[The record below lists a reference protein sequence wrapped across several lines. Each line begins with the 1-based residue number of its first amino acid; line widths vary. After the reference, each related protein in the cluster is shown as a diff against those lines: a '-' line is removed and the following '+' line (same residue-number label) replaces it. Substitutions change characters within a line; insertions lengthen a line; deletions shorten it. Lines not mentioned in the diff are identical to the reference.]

1 MKYTVRVGLALLAL
15 LVLGTSLNA
24 QSTNLL
30 ANPSFEEAGNYN
42 VILASNEEGTVF
54 GVPPSWDGWIATTPR
69 SETWMNLV
77 PDGYPHTGLFKFDGG
92 RSLSISRGF
101 ASFTTAVYQR
111 VSVAAGTNVRGSA
124 RGFMERGSTPP
135 PGAQFRV
142 GIDPTGGENPLN
154 PAVIWSPWV
163 ASPNSWVQATVDA
176 TSASG
181 AVTLFLYSTQTSPSN
196 PNAIYWDDARLE
208 TGGLG
213 GTAAASGTPGTANV
227 LPTPA
232 FAPFVAPQ
240 GMREDGSIVHIVV
253 AGDTLDAIAVA
264 YRTTRDEILRL
275 NDMTSRN
282 FLQVGQ
288 EIIVRP
294 PTAQQTPDPSA
305 ATPAGSA
312 TQGIIGST
320 FGVTVTGMGTQAAA
334 IAQTVIAQATSTPT
348 TGALVTNSGAS
359 ASPTVPQVTTT
370 GESAQAVTPGS
381 TAVAAVEASATLEPS
396 ATPTAEASPTDLPPA
411 PVTEVADVPTIAPNV
426 TALCAWMFDDANQ
439 NRIQEASESPL
450 AGGTIEIRQGD
461 TVVETFTT
469 DESGEPTCFFEIEPG
484 DYTASATAPDSYGLT
499 TAAVLNLRVQEN
511 ARTNVRFGAG
521 EGVTS
526 ILPPTQVAQVV
537 ETQVPAPVQE
547 EAASDS
553 LLQMSGLLLVGLAGV
568 VILGGIGLAL
578 FIRGR

>member
-1 MKYTVRVGLALLAL
+1 MNYTVRIGVALLTL
-15 LVLGTSLNA
+15 LVLGTGINA

-30 ANPSFEEAGNYN
+30 TDPSFEAAGNYN

-54 GVPPSWDGWIATTPR
+54 GVPAAWDGWIATTPR

-101 ASFTTAVYQR
+101 ATFTTVVYQR

-154 PAVIWSPWV
+154 PAVVWSPWV

-196 PNAIYWDDARLE
+196 PNAMYWDDARLE
-208 TGGLG
+208 TGGAG

-240 GMREDGSIVHIVV
+240 GVREDGSIVHIVV

-282 FLQVGQ
+282 FLQLGQ

-294 PTAQQTPDPSA
+294 PTAKQTPDPSA
-305 ATPAGSA
+305 ATPAGSS
-312 TQGIIGST
+312 TPGIISGT
-320 FGVTVTGMGTQAAA
+320 LGVAATGVGTQAAA

-348 TGALVTNSGAS
+348 TGALATSSGAS
-359 ASPTVPQVTTT
+359 ASATVPAISTTSE
-370 GESAQAVTPGS
+370 GAQAVTPGTTVVADVET
-381 TAVAAVEASATLEPS
+381 TATHELS
-396 ATPTAEASPTDLPPA
+396 ATPTPEASLTDLPPA
-411 PVTEVADVPTIAPNV
+411 PVTEVADVPTIAPDV

-450 AGGTIEIRQGD
+450 AGGTIEIRQGNE
-461 TVVETFTT
+461 VIESFTT
-469 DESGEPTCFFEIEPG
+469 DGSAEPACFFEIEPG
-484 DYTASATAPDSYGLT
+484 DYTASAAAPDGYGLT

>member
-1 MKYTVRVGLALLAL
+1 MKYFVRIGFALLTLLAL
-15 LVLGTSLNA
+15 SASISA

-30 ANPSFEEAGNYN
+30 ANPGFEEAGNYN
-42 VILASNEEGTVF
+42 VILASNDEGTVF
-54 GVPPSWDGWIATTPR
+54 GVPPSWDGWISTTPR

-77 PDGYPHTGLFKFDGG
+77 PDGYPHTGLFKFGEG
-92 RSLSISRGF
+92 SSRSLSISRGF
-101 ASFTTAVYQR
+101 ATFTTAVFQR

-124 RGFMERGSTPP
+124 RGFMERGNTPP

-154 PAVIWSPWV
+154 PAVVWSPWV
-163 ASPNSWVQATVDA
+163 SSPNSWVQATVDA

-196 PNAIYWDDARLE
+196 PNAMYWDDARLE

-240 GMREDGSIVHIVV
+240 GVREDGSIVHIVA

-275 NDMTSRN
+275 NNMTSRN
-282 FLQVGQ
+282 FLQIGQ
-288 EIIVRP
+288 EILVRP

-305 ATPAGSA
+305 AAPVGGTLGVAA
-312 TQGIIGST
+312 T
-320 FGVTVTGMGTQAAA
+320 GVGTQAAA

-348 TGALVTNSGAS
+348 AGAFATNSGSS
-359 ASPTVPQVTTT
+359 ASPTVPALTTT
-370 GESAQAVTPGS
+370 GEGVQALTPGS
-381 TAVAAVEASATLEPS
+381 TVVAAVDATTTREPS
-396 ATPTAEASPTDLPPA
+396 ATPAPEASPTDLPPA
-411 PVTEVADVPTIAPNV
+411 PVTEVPDVPTMAPDV

-439 NRIQEASESPL
+439 NRIQEASEPPL
-450 AGGTIEIRQGD
+450 AGGIIEIKQGD
-461 TVVETFTT
+461 EVIESFTP
-469 DESGEPTCFFEIEPG
+469 DGSADPTCFFEIEPG
-484 DYTASATAPDSYGLT
+484 DYTALATAPDGYGLT

-521 EGVTS
+521 AGVTS
-526 ILPPTQVAQVV
+526 ILPPTQVAQAIA
-537 ETQVPAPVQE
+537 TQPPALVQE

>member
-1 MKYTVRVGLALLAL
+1 MKHTFKIGLALLTL
-15 LVLGTSLNA
+15 LVLGTGLNA

-30 ANPSFEEAGNYN
+30 TNPSFEEGGNYN
-42 VILASNEEGTVF
+42 VILSSNEEGTVF
-54 GVPPSWDGWIATTPR
+54 GVPPGWDGWIATTPR

-101 ASFTTAVYQR
+101 ATFTTAVYQR
-111 VSVAAGTNVRGSA
+111 VSVEAGTNVRGSA

-196 PNAIYWDDARLE
+196 PNAMYWDDARLE
-208 TGGLG
+208 TGGQG

-227 LPTPA
+227 LPTPV

-240 GMREDGSIVHIVV
+240 GVREDGSIVHIVV

-282 FLQVGQ
+282 FLQLGQ

-305 ATPAGSA
+305 EVPEASA
-312 TQGIIGST
+312 TQGIIGNT
-320 FGVTVTGMGTQAAA
+320 VGTATGVGTQAASS
-334 IAQTVIAQATSTPT
+334 AQTVIAQATSTPT
-348 TGALVTNSGAS
+348 TGALATTSGAS
-359 ASPTVPQVTTT
+359 ASPTVPALTTT
-370 GESAQAVTPGS
+370 EEGAQS
-381 TAVAAVEASATLEPS
+381 VATVAQIEASATIAPS
-396 ATPTAEASPTDLPPA
+396 ATPTQEASPTDLPPA
-411 PVTEVADVPTIAPNV
+411 PVTEVANMPTIAPDV
-426 TALCAWMFDDANQ
+426 TALCAWMFNDANQ
-439 NRIQEASESPL
+439 NRIQESSESPL
-450 AGGTIEIRQGD
+450 ADGTIEIRQGNE
-461 TVVETFTT
+461 VIKTFTT
-469 DESGEPTCFFEIEPG
+469 DGSAEPACFFDIDPG
-484 DYTASATAPDSYGLT
+484 DYTASATTPDGYGLT

-521 EGVTS
+521 EGVTV
-526 ILPPTQVAQVV
+526 ILPPTQVAQVI
-537 ETQVPAPVQE
+537 ETPVPAPIQE

>member
-1 MKYTVRVGLALLAL
+1 MKHILRIGLAFWMLLL
-15 LVLGTSLNA
+15 LGTSISA
-24 QSTNLL
+24 QGANLL
-30 ANPSFEEAGNYN
+30 TNPSFEASGNYT
-42 VILASNEEGTVF
+42 VVLASNEEGTVF
-54 GVPPSWDGWIATTPR
+54 GVPSGWDGWITTTPR
-69 SETWMNLV
+69 AETWMNLV
-77 PDGYPHTGLFKFDGG
+77 PDGYPHTGLFKFDGS

-154 PAVIWSPWV
+154 PAVVWSPWV
-163 ASPNSWVQATVDA
+163 SSPNSWVEATVDA

-196 PNAIYWDDARLE
+196 PNAIYWDDAHLE
-208 TGGLG
+208 AGGDG
-213 GTAAASGTPGTANV
+213 SAAASGTPGTANV

-240 GMREDGSIVHIVV
+240 GMREDGSIVHIV
-253 AGDTLDAIAVA
+253 ATGDTLDAIAVA

-275 NDMTSRN
+275 NNMTSRN
-282 FLQVGQ
+282 FLQIGQ

-294 PTAQQTPDPSA
+294 PTAQQTPDPGA

-312 TQGIIGST
+312 TPKAGGT
-320 FGVTVTGMGTQAAA
+320 LGVPATGVGTQAAS

-348 TGALVTNSGAS
+348 TQVSGTLANTS
-359 ASPTVPQVTTT
+359 ASPTVPSGTLA
-370 GESAQAVTPGS
+370 GEGAQAVMTQTTVT
-381 TAVAAVEASATLEPS
+381 TAVEVSATQET
-396 ATPTAEASPTDLPPA
+396 AGTPAPESPPTELPPA
-411 PVTEVADVPTIAPNV
+411 PVTEVAELPTIAPDV
-426 TALCAWMFDDANQ
+426 TALCAWMFDDVNQ
-439 NRIQEASESPL
+439 NRIQESSEQPL
-450 AGGTIEIRQGD
+450 AGGKIEIRQGN
-461 TVVETFTT
+461 TIIESFTT
-469 DESGEPTCFFEIEPG
+469 DGSPDPTCFFEIEPG
-484 DYTASATAPDSYGLT
+484 DYTASAIAPDNYGLT

-511 ARTNVRFGAG
+511 ARTNMRFGAG
-521 EGVTS
+521 EGVTN
-526 ILPPTQVAQVV
+526 ILPPTQVAQVSA
-537 ETQVPAPVQE
+537 TQIPAPIQE
-547 EAASDS
+547 EAASNS